1 MTWEIFDPIAAQYD
15 SWYATELGHL
25 VDQVE
30 RKLAKSMFQPNGKR
44 ILEVGSGTGLYTVRL
59 AQEGYEITAVDISAE
74 MTSRA
79 QSKML
84 ELGLQAEW
92 LVADITE
99 VLPRLGKFNGIFSL
113 TAFEF
118 IPDPEKVLRELYNHL
133 EPGGCMVIGVIAGG
147 SPWGDYYKQSALENP
162 DSVFTYATF
171 YTEEEVKKWQIDG
184 QAEIG
189 KALYFPP
196 NTDMLAQ
203 ARKLEEEK
211 SGKPGFLVAK
221 WVKA

>member
-1 MTWEIFDPIAAQYD
+1 MSQAIFDPIATHYD

-25 VDQVE
+25 VDHLE

-74 MTSRA
+74 MTSLA
-79 QSKML
+79 QTKML

-99 VLPRLGKFNGIFSL
+99 VLPRLGKFHGIFSL

-118 IPDPEKVLRELYNHL
+118 IPDPEKVLQELYRHL

-147 SPWGDYYKQSALENP
+147 SPWGDFYMQTARDNP
-162 DSVFTYATF
+162 DSVFNYATF
-171 YTEEEVKKWQIDG
+171 YTEAEIRNWRINSH
-184 QAEIG
+184 AEIG
-189 KALYFPP
+189 QALYFPP
-196 NTDMLAQ
+196 NIEMLGQ
-203 ARKLEEEK
+203 ARKMEEEK
-211 SGKPGFLVAK
+211 SSEAGFLVAK
-221 WVKA
+221 WVKV